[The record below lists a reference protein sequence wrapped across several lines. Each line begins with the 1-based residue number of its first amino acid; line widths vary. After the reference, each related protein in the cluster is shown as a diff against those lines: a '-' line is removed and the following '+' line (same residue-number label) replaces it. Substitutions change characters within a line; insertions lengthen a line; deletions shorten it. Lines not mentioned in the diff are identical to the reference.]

1 MRKRKRLPAALGML
15 LCASLGVT
23 LALLVLEGRWREAI
37 PLHLCSLSA
46 LAAIALAFAP
56 RQGLLDFL
64 WYLGMPGA
72 ALALLFPAPAVSR
85 CQALLNASYVVTHAL
100 ILGVPLLAMR
110 RGMRPRRGK
119 TPAMMLALCGIAG
132 AAGVVNGLLGTDFLF
147 LAAPPAGTPLE
158 AVFAVSYPVYLLA
171 LLGMMGALC
180 RIMDALA
187 GRMRDGASDSAFL
200 KLYKSR

>member
-46 LAAIALAFAP
+46 LAAVALAFSP
-56 RQGLLDFL
+56 RQALLDFL

-72 ALALLFPAPAVSR
+72 ALALVFPAPAVSA
-85 CQALLNASYVVTHAL
+85 CQALLDASYVATHAL
-100 ILGVPLLAMR
+100 ILVIPSLCMA
-110 RGMRPRRGK
+110 RGMRPRRGRCA
-119 TPAMMLALCGIAG
+119 AMMGTLLCIAVIAG
-132 AAGVVNGLLGTDFLF
+132 TVNRRLGTDFLF

-158 AVFAVSYPVYLLA
+158 AVFEAGYPVYLAFLFA
-171 LLGMMGALC
+171 MMLLLC

-187 GRMRDGASDSAFL
+187 GRL
-200 KLYKSR
+200 QKEEK